1 MTHTPN
7 KEEIQCRVD
16 KIDELKKQL
25 SDQQVQLSAD
35 IKVREADLIT
45 IRNTYERCCGALE
58 ILGIQLNE
66 LQNELSALED
76 G

>member
-7 KEEIQCRVD
+7 KEEIQCRID
-16 KIDELKKQL
+16 KINDLKKQL
-25 SDQQVQLSAD
+25 SDQQIQLSAD
-35 IKVREADLIT
+35 IKVRESDLIT
-45 IRNTYERCCGALE
+45 IRNTYERCGGALE

-66 LQNELSALED
+66 LQNELNALED

>member
-1 MTHTPN
+1 MPHTPN
-7 KEEIQCRVD
+7 KEEIQCRID
-16 KIDELKKQL
+16 KIDNLKKQL
-25 SDQQVQLSAD
+25 SEQQIQLSAD
-35 IKVREADLIT
+35 IKVRESDLIT

-66 LQNELSALED
+66 LQTEIKGLED

>member
-7 KEEIQCRVD
+7 KEEIQSRVD
-16 KIDELKKQL
+16 KINKLKKQL

-35 IKVREADLIT
+35 IKVREADLVT

-66 LQNELSALED
+66 LDNELNALED

>member
-16 KIDELKKQL
+16 KINELKKQL
-25 SDQQVQLSAD
+25 SDQQIQLSAD

>member
-16 KIDELKKQL
+16 KINQLKKQL

-66 LQNELSALED
+66 LENELSALED

>member
-16 KIDELKKQL
+16 KINELKKQL

>member
-1 MTHTPN
+1 MTHTSN

-16 KIDELKKQL
+16 KINELKKQL

>member
-16 KIDELKKQL
+16 KINELKKQL

-35 IKVREADLIT
+35 IKVREADLVT

>member
-1 MTHTPN
+1 MTHTSN

-16 KIDELKKQL
+16 KINELKKQL
-25 SDQQVQLSAD
+25 SDQQIQLSAD

>member
-16 KIDELKKQL
+16 KINELKKQL

-66 LQNELSALED
+66 LQNELSDLED